1 MGRSDAGDGFPPPA
15 RILTRVARPGPVALV
30 GSGEYLPAM
39 LEVEAALIAGR
50 SPKYVQ
56 LPTAAGK
63 EGSASVS
70 RWIALGA
77 KQAARLG
84 VEAVPVMVLDH
95 DSAEDPGNAARVA
108 GAGLIYLSGGS
119 PAHLADS
126 LRGTRVWAAILDEW
140 RAGAALAGCSAGA
153 MALTSW
159 VPDLRR
165 LTREPR
171 SGLEVVPR
179 LRVIP
184 HFDRMRRWVPGMSRW
199 AAAHLPAGVT
209 LVGIDEETAIVSED
223 ADLARWVVRGRQRA
237 WLLSPDG
244 RRSLEAGEEFVL

>member
-1 MGRSDAGDGFPPPA
+1 
-15 RILTRVARPGPVALV
+15 VAAPGPVALV
-30 GSGEYLPAM
+30 GSGEYLPVM

-50 SPKYVQ
+50 PPRYVQ
-56 LPTAAGK
+56 LPTAAGE
-63 EGSASVS
+63 EGHASVS

-77 KQAARLG
+77 QQAARLG
-84 VEAVPVMVLDH
+84 VEAVPIAALDR
-95 DSAEDPGNAARVA
+95 DAAEDPASAALVA

-126 LRGTRVWAAILDEW
+126 LQGTLLWAAIVDGW

-159 VPDLRR
+159 VPDLRH
-165 LTREPR
+165 LTRTPR
-171 SGLEVVPR
+171 RGLGLVPR

-184 HFDRMRRWVPGMSRW
+184 HFDRMRRWLPGMSHW
-199 AAAHLPAGVT
+199 AAAHLPADIT
-209 LVGIDEETAIVSED
+209 LVGIDEDTAIVSED

-237 WLLSPDG
+237 WLLSRDG
-244 RRSLEAGEEFVL
+244 RRPLEAGEEFVL

>member
-1 MGRSDAGDGFPPPA
+1 VAG
-15 RILTRVARPGPVALV
+15 PGPVALV

-39 LEVEAALIAGR
+39 LEIEAALIAGR

-56 LPTAAGK
+56 LPTAAGP
-63 EGSASVS
+63 EGPASVS

-77 KQAARLG
+77 QQAARLG
-84 VEAVPVMVLDH
+84 VEAVPVMALDH
-95 DSAEDPGNAARVA
+95 DSADDRGNAELVA

-119 PAHLADS
+119 PAHLADA
-126 LRGTRVWAAILDEW
+126 LRGTRVWAAIVDEW

-159 VPDLRR
+159 VTDLRR
-165 LTREPR
+165 LTRTPR
-171 SGLEVVPR
+171 SGLGLVPR

-184 HFDRMRRWVPGMSRW
+184 HFDRMRRWVPGMSHW

-209 LVGIDEETAIVSED
+209 LVGIEEETAIVSED
-223 ADLARWVVRGRQRA
+223 ADLARWVVRGRQRT
-237 WLLSPDG
+237 WLLAPDG
-244 RRSLEAGEEFVL
+244 RRTLKAGEEFEL

>member
-1 MGRSDAGDGFPPPA
+1 M
-15 RILTRVARPGPVALV
+15 ARPGPVALV
-30 GSGEYLPAM
+30 GSGEYLPGM

-50 SPKYVQ
+50 PPRYVQ
-56 LPTAAGK
+56 LPTAAGR
-63 EGSASVS
+63 EGPASVS
-70 RWIALGA
+70 Q
-77 KQAARLG
+77 QAARLG
-84 VEAVPVMVLDH
+84 VEAVPVMVLDR
-95 DSAEDPGNAARVA
+95 DAAEDRANAELVP

-126 LRGTRVWAAILDEW
+126 LRGTRVWAAIVDEW

-165 LTREPR
+165 LTRKPR
-171 SGLEVVPR
+171 SGLGVVPR

-184 HFDRMRRWVPGMSRW
+184 HFDRMRRWVPGVAHW

-223 ADLARWVVRGRQRA
+223 ADLSRWVVRGRQRA
-237 WLLSPDG
+237 WLLSPHG
-244 RRSLEAGEEFVL
+244 RRPLDAGEEFAL